1 MKQLTYILIM
11 LFSIVTF
18 SQEQKA
24 IPKTKDIDKKVNL
37 SLDSISKVYKKKV
50 LVVKTFT
57 TNDTLKRYIGYMK
70 DDQLH
75 HELIEIKPIKK

>member
-1 MKQLTYILIM
+1 M

-18 SQEQKA
+18 SQTKKQKQE
-24 IPKTKDIDKKVNL
+24 PKDIDKKVNL
-37 SLDSISKVYKKKV
+37 SLDSLSKVYKKKV

>member
-1 MKQLTYILIM
+1 MKKLTYIFFM

-18 SQEQKA
+18 SQTKKQKQE
-24 IPKTKDIDKKVNL
+24 PKDIDKKVNL
-37 SLDSISKVYKKKV
+37 SLDSLSKVYKKKV

-57 TNDTLKRYIGYMK
+57 NNDTLKRYIGYMK

>member
-1 MKQLTYILIM
+1 MKKLTYIFFM

-18 SQEQKA
+18 SQTKKQKQK
-24 IPKTKDIDKKVNL
+24 PKDIDKKVNL
-37 SLDSISKVYKKKV
+37 SLDSLSKVYKKKV